1 VNLQFNG
8 GKINIF
14 FIGALDLQRTS
25 LHPGRRFSNE
35 GEKMLPDT
43 VETALTFDDLLLV
56 PCASEIL
63 PSEVNLETRL
73 TDTIALKT
81 PLVSSAM
88 DTVTEYRTAIAMARE
103 GGIGIIHKNM
113 AIEEQVLMVERVK
126 KSESGM
132 IIDPI
137 TVTRNQSVAEVQE
150 IMSTYKISGL
160 PVLHQG
166 KLAGIVTNRDL
177 RFVSDDGLRVA
188 DVMTSKNLVTAKV
201 GITLE
206 QSKALLHEHRIEKLL
221 VVDDEGGLT
230 GLITIKD
237 LEKIKKYPFSAK
249 DSYGRLLVGAALGV
263 GPNIERHAG
272 MLINV
277 GVDVV
282 VIDSAHGHSKGVIE
296 AVKRVKATYPEL
308 SVIAGNVAT
317 SEGTEDLIAAG
328 ANAVKVGIGPGS
340 ICTTRVVAGVG
351 VPQMTAL
358 QKCVKV
364 AMAKNIPIIADG
376 GVKHSGDIAKAIG
389 VGASTVMLGSL
400 FAGTD
405 ETPGETFL
413 YQGRTYK
420 AYRGMG
426 SLGAMSQAEGSADRY
441 FQSEVEASS
450 KLVPEGIEGKVPYR
464 GPIASVLYQLL
475 GGLRSGM
482 GYVGAASITELQQR
496 ARFVRISAAGL
507 RESHVHDVII
517 TKEAPNYRT
526 A

>member
-1 VNLQFNG
+1 
-8 GKINIF
+8 
-14 FIGALDLQRTS
+14 
-25 LHPGRRFSNE
+25 
-35 GEKMLPDT
+35 MLPDHI
-43 VETALTFDDLLLV
+43 ETALTFDDLLLV
-56 PCASEIL
+56 PSASEVL
-63 PSEVNLETRL
+63 PNEVNLETHL
-73 TDTIALKT
+73 TDTIKLKT

-88 DTVTEYRTAIAMARE
+88 DTVTEHRTAIAMARE

-113 AIEEQVLMVERVK
+113 TTEQQALEVEKVK

-137 TVTRNQSVAEVQE
+137 TVTQNQSVAEVQK

-160 PVLHQG
+160 PVLHEG

-177 RFVSDDGLRVA
+177 RFVSDDGLRVS
-188 DVMTSKNLVTAKV
+188 DVMTSKDLVTANV

-206 QSKALLHEHRIEKLL
+206 HSKALLHEHRIEKLL
-221 VVDDEGGLT
+221 VVDETGGLK

-237 LEKIKKYPFSAK
+237 LEKIKKYPLAAK
-249 DSYGRLLVGAALGV
+249 DGFGRLLVGAAIGV
-263 GPNIERHAG
+263 GPNIESDTER
-272 MLINV
+272 LVKV
-277 GVDVV
+277 GIDVV
-282 VIDSAHGHSKGVIE
+282 VVDSAHGHSKGVMD
-296 AVKRVKATYPEL
+296 AVSRVKAAFPNI

-317 SEGTEDLIAAG
+317 GEAVKDLIKAG
-328 ANAVKVGIGPGS
+328 ANGVKVGIGPGS

-358 QKCVKV
+358 QNCVEIGLKY
-364 AMAKNIPIIADG
+364 NIPIISDG
-376 GVKHSGDIAKAIG
+376 GIKYSGDLAKAIG
-389 VGASTVMLGSL
+389 AGASTVMLGSL

-420 AYRGMG
+420 GYRGMG
-426 SLGAMSQAEGSADRY
+426 SLGAMSESEGSADRY
-441 FQSEVEASS
+441 FQSDVSTTS

-464 GPIASVLYQLL
+464 GPISSVIYQMI

-482 GYVGAASITELQQR
+482 GYVGAATIPELQR
-496 ARFVRISAAGL
+496 KAKFVRISAAGL

-517 TKEAPNYRT
+517 TKEAPNYRS